1 MDEMRIAGIEKIVV
15 AEIVVAA
22 LELVVT
28 EKKIVVVEL
37 ELVVLEVGIVVI
49 EKLEKQI
56 DEQDLIYPDEK

>member
-1 MDEMRIAGIEKIVV
+1 MRIAGIEKIAV

-28 EKKIVVVEL
+28 EKKIVVVEF

-56 DEQDLIYPDEK
+56 DEQDWIHPDEK